1 MTKVEQKVFDM
12 VTIINDGKP
21 PLELSKL
28 YDEIEQVLE
37 ILLPDLTALEIEK
50 LYDNVVNEYSL
61 AFKVI

>member
-1 MTKVEQKVFDM
+1 MTKLEQKVFDI
-12 VTIINDGKP
+12 VTILNDGK
-21 PLELSKL
+21 PLELSKI

-37 ILLPDLTALEIEK
+37 ILLPDLTALEVEK

>member
-1 MTKVEQKVFDM
+1 MTKLEQKVFDM
-12 VTIINDGKP
+12 VVIINDGK

-37 ILLPDLTALEIEK
+37 ILLPDLTALEVEK